1 MTIFEP
7 TLEAGHAR
15 LAAVHP
21 DAYARTRNALDGAVT
36 RLSPYLTHG
45 LLSLREVYSA
55 VHARHPLHAQ
65 HKLVFELGWRA
76 YYRHVWSH
84 LGDGIHQSLRPGLLP
99 DAAYQPEMPADVLEA
114 RTGIAAIDLAVR
126 ELYAPGYV
134 HNHARMWLASYLV
147 HLRKVHWHVGAQWML
162 GHLLD
167 GDLASNHLSWQWVAG
182 TGSSKPYLFNADNV
196 AKYAPA
202 HWHSPGTSIDTSYE
216 ALDAIAR
223 RAAAID
229 TRFDRRQADAGIAH
243 PPLRTSPITQ
253 ASPPSAATQIPV
265 WQPPGETSLDVAGRD
280 VWLHHPWSLGA
291 GAPACSAQVKEE
303 PAKRA
308 GDTEQNTLAPPRPA
322 AFGVKLPANALP
334 IAVGTETHH
343 ASAPWSERRWDFVTR
358 GLQEH
363 TAQLWWGSAAQV
375 AAALQKAKSVQ
386 WQADPHADAFF
397 ASLQSQLC
405 AAAPQLHAHRHVQ
418 ACLFEPVEVY
428 CRSFSEWW
436 KRTHLV
442 QTPTGQNSH
451 EHFKT

>member
-7 TLEAGHAR
+7 TLEAGQQR
-15 LAAVHP
+15 LAAVNP

-55 VHARHPLHAQ
+55 VHARHPLSAQ
-65 HKLVFELGWRA
+65 HKFVFELGWRA

-84 LGDGIHQSLRPGLLP
+84 LGDGIHRSIRAGLLP
-99 DAAYQPEMPADVLEA
+99 EDAYQPEMPVDVLEA

-126 ELYAPGYV
+126 ELYETGYL

-147 HLRKVHWHVGAQWML
+147 HLRKVHWHAGAQWML

-202 HWHSPGTSIDTSYE
+202 QWHSPGTAIDTSYE

-223 RAAAID
+223 RSAAIE
-229 TRFDRRQADAGIAH
+229 TRFDRRRAGAGMVPPVLRATPLAHAPVAAQAPA
-243 PPLRTSPITQ
+243 
-253 ASPPSAATQIPV
+253 
-265 WQPPGETSLDVAGRD
+265 WQPPGETGLDVAGRD
-280 VWLHHPWSLGA
+280 VWLHHPWAL
-291 GAPACSAQVKEE
+291 GAPAACA
-303 PAKRA
+303 PAH
-308 GDTEQNTLAPPRPA
+308 
-322 AFGVKLPANALP
+322 ALP
-334 IAVGTETHH
+334 IGVGSGMAMAKGTDKNTETDH

-358 GLQEH
+358 GLQAH
-363 TAQLWWGSAAQV
+363 TAHLWWGSAAQV
-375 AAALQKAKSVQ
+375 AAALQKARSVQ

-397 ASLQSQLC
+397 SSLQSQLC
-405 AAAPQLHAHRHVQ
+405 AAAPPPHVHRHMQ
-418 ACLFEPVEVY
+418 TCLFEPVEVY

-436 KRTHLV
+436 KRAYIV
-442 QTPTGQNSH
+442 QTPTGQHSA
-451 EHFKT
+451 